1 MTARRFRP
9 LLPVSL
15 AIGPL
20 LLGACDKKPAPPTS
34 APSATPSAVAA
45 APSESASAAAPTAPA
60 AWFVGDFAGT
70 YEASHYLIEMTKKHG
85 GVSAWEKDEGKL
97 GSGEGKLALR
107 VDESGRVT
115 GTAQGPLGDMTASGQ
130 VEENVLRVRLSPT
143 DHGAQGA
150 FAGIVVAKRKA
161 EGFEGWLQAS
171 TGDSLT
177 VRDAPVHLHKG
188 GSVPAP
194 AGSTSTGT
202 E

>member
-1 MTARRFRP
+1 MIARRFRP
-9 LLPVSL
+9 LLPASL
-15 AIGPL
+15 AIAPFL
-20 LLGACDKKPAPPTS
+20 LCACDEKPATPTS
-34 APSATPSAVAA
+34 AASAIPSAVAA
-45 APSESASAAAPTAPA
+45 APSERASAAAPAAPV
-60 AWFVGDFAGT
+60 AWFVGDFSGR

-85 GVSAWEKDEGKL
+85 GVGAWEKDDGKL

-107 VDESGRVT
+107 IDESGRVT

-130 VEENVLRVRLSPT
+130 VEEEMLRLRLSPK

-161 EGFEGWLQAS
+161 DGFEGWLQAS

-188 GSVPAP
+188 GSKPAP
-194 AGSTSTGT
+194 AGSNRAGS